1 MKKFIQI
8 ISIALVGILA
18 ASCAQKELTI
28 FHPDQMK
35 GGQLN
40 AIQGAYVLSIDD
52 EASTFETF
60 TFDES
65 TYGVNCPVQ
74 YGLWASLSEDF
85 TAEKRMGTAASA
97 NYKDGIAVTVKA
109 MNNQLISWGCAADAP
124 AKVYFRLK
132 SDMMGEKSPIEGTTI
147 ISNVISTQITPYFA
161 EKEYKWFGVPGNY
174 QGWAPDGYPRLYCYM
189 EDDDTY
195 SGVIDFQL
203 TEGKY
208 ASDGFKI
215 AEGAWDDDKT
225 FGGPGDGLT
234 PEQEVINLQNPGNDI
249 KCYGEKRYYFFTFKK
264 EAKTLTKVLSFDKV
278 GVIGLNGDWDND
290 VEMTFNIYKDRFYA
304 DVDVPANTEFKFR
317 LDGGWDVNWG
327 GDKDNLSKG
336 GDNIP
341 IEAGQ
346 YRIYF
351 YMSTPQVHCEL
362 DANMYGKEEPGPN
375 PGPDP
380 PAPTYQ
386 GWGLIGDFN
395 EWAGDVEMTEA
406 SGVWTGY
413 TTIAKGQGFKI
424 RKDAAWDDNRGAEGD
439 VEPFEVTLGEPI
451 NVVNGGKNLT
461 VPADGFYKVV
471 YDSTNETMTVSDG
484 TVWGVIGDFNSWAG
498 DVFMAEDGG
507 VWTSPSIELEAGKGF
522 KVRQNADWAVNRGA
536 AGDVEPF
543 EITPG
548 EAIAAVD
555 GGKNLTVPATGKYIV
570 IYNANDE
577 TITVNQALPSD
588 TWSLIGVNGDWENDI
603 FMSEV
608 MPGVWVSPATAMS
621 GNFKLRFN
629 HDWGV
634 NRGCDPLTLGG
645 GAQPAAQ
652 DGPNIEIAE
661 GTYVVVYDA
670 NLEIIYLQAWSLIG
684 TINGTNWN
692 TDFPVIPMAIDDSEV
707 AWISYPFYVEETG
720 AFKFR
725 YNCGWDIN
733 RGGNFTDFCVPFE
746 AVDGGPDIMIGQ
758 AGYYFAAYNSET
770 EELGVGRADW
780 GVIGDFNGWAGDV
793 VMYEQEP
800 GIYATLA
807 PVTLEAGK
815 GFKVRKDR
823 DWGVNRGA
831 TGDVE
836 PFEVTPGTA
845 LPVVHN
851 GKNFTVAT
859 TGDYMIMYNMNT
871 EEVIVEALSF

>member
-336 GDNIP
+336 GANIP

-380 PAPTYQ
+380 PTPAYQ

-498 DVFMAEDGG
+498 DVFMAEAGG
-507 VWTSPSIELEAGKGF
+507 VWTSPAIELEAGKGF
-522 KVRQNADWAVNRGA
+522 KIRKNSAWNENRGA
-536 AGDVEPF
+536 TGETEPY

-548 EAIAAVD
+548 TPIAVVNN
-555 GGKNLTVPATGKYIV
+555 GKNLTVPANGKYVV

-577 TITVNQALPSD
+577 TITVNQALPSN
-588 TWSLIGVNGDWENDI
+588 TWSLIGVNGDWDNDI
-603 FMSEV
+603 FMSEL
-608 MPGVWVSPATAMS
+608 MPGVWVSPATAM
-621 GNFKLRFN
+621 GGEFKLRFN

-634 NRGCDPLTLGG
+634 NRGCASLTLGG
-645 GAQPAAQ
+645 PAQEATQ
-652 DGPNIEIAE
+652 DGPNITVEE
-661 GTYVVVYDA
+661 GTYTVVYDA
-670 NLEIIYLQAWSLIG
+670 NMEIIYLQGWALIG
-684 TINGTNWN
+684 TLNGTNWD
-692 TDFPVIPMAIDDSEV
+692 TDFPVRPLEVDENTV
-707 AWISYPFYVEETG
+707 AWISYPFYVDETQE
-720 AFKFR
+720 FKFR
-725 YNCGWDIN
+725 FNSSWDIN
-733 RGGNFTDFCVPFE
+733 KGGDFTDFCVPFA
-746 AVDGGPDIMIGQ
+746 AVDGGNNIKIGQ
-758 AGYYFAAYNSET
+758 AGYYYAAYNRDT
-770 EELGVGRADW
+770 EELGVRRADW
-780 GVIGDFNGWAGDV
+780 GVIGDFNSWGGDV
-793 VMYEQEP
+793 VMFEQEP
-800 GIYATLA
+800 GIYGTIA

-815 GFKVRKDR
+815 GFKIRKDR

-836 PFEVTPGTA
+836 PFEVTPGTP
-845 LPVVHN
+845 LPVINN
-851 GKNFTVAT
+851 GKNLTVAT

-871 EEVIVEALSF
+871 EEIVVEALSL